1 MPEIFRNREDAR
13 TLDGGNY
20 MNIVPS
26 QKLRRKRYSGQE
38 KAVECAWTCLS
49 TAHGGSCP
57 LEFQALSRSDQLT
70 THGGAVQTAPS
81 AVCRKR
87 PVYDTS
93 GSVQLN
99 PGGI

>member
-1 MPEIFRNREDAR
+1 
-13 TLDGGNY
+13 

-57 LEFQALSRSDQLT
+57 LGVS
-70 THGGAVQTAPS
+70 S
-81 AVCRKR
+81 AVEIRST
-87 PVYDTS
+87 YDTRRR
-93 GSVQLN
+93 GPDGAL
-99 PGGI
+99 GGVSQTTRLRHKWIGPA